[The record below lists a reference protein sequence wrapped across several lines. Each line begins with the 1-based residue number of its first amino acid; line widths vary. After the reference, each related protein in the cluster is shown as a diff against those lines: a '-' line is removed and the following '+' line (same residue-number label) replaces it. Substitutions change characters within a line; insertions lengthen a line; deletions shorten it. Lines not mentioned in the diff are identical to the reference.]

1 MGGVSWWRM
10 AFIFGPAIA
19 RGDISSFGLY
29 TPFIFGRRAPVDDNK
44 FGALESGALESARDK
59 RDVTF
64 L

>member
-29 TPFIFGRRAPVDDNK
+29 TPFIFGRRAPVDDNI
-44 FGALESGALESARDK
+44 FDALESASLESASDK
-59 RDVTF
+59 RDVT